1 MTPAPSRLMPPMP
14 STPCPNRVGDMR
26 WLMGL
31 ILGSGGPGYPRISP
45 ITGRYVG
52 ASGDM
57 SHSSHLLLTA
67 MSPKLRTHAP
77 TLDDILMEEDAS
89 DNAEGTPSWSQYID
103 DQAQDDTDSEM
114 YDSGEDDDD
123 EGMEAQVRREE
134 ADFFARENLAEAHE
148 QWLRTGGP
156 RPRIPTPPPL
166 RGFARSPTPSAQDI
180 RLIPPAQDMDVD
192 EEEEE
197 EEETLLGSSNSEL
210 ASELFPPD
218 NDSDPEEE
226 QQHLPPPSSLTQVA
240 ARIRDHVSK
249 YLDDQ
254 AEDSDEEAEEEHEG
268 DEQEMKEDRDF
279 VDDTAVHDDFVHRLP
294 SNKDDAGEVQ
304 KWVAHFQNADKI
316 ALYERDVARE
326 AAGEAGTPREMLSP
340 RELALYNRAKHLR
353 TGLQIS
359 KFERQ
364 RHLEMLENVDVKVHT
379 WVRAPKAFDCR
390 VGFVLAVTDLA
401 VIQDGRFDPTFAHIA
416 LFVGS
421 PLSGLEQHTL
431 AKPSPALDA
440 GDRVVVVTG
449 ESQGSVGT
457 IEQPNERVSMARV
470 ITPDNKTIDV
480 GLAQLK
486 RHGLDLYYNFRIHD
500 RVRVVSGGLYVGA
513 TGRVEQIDGCFLTI
527 AVPNNSE
534 VVGATLPST
543 MSNGNKIFIIS
554 IVHVTRQWAIGDSV
568 RITRGEHENRRG
580 VIFHL
585 HQDGFLQLYDT
596 NTTFSDEQ
604 LHSFKVR
611 CSDVDFDDRWTDMAT
626 KLPFAGW
633 SQGTATTDQPVS
645 SALPFSSPDKSQR
658 GFQGIEVMVAK
669 PADFIIPSR
678 ETKGYT
684 DAGTQGFIV
693 IPHKGFIGIIIGDF
707 DSQERSD
714 RLKKAALDS
723 LAQAEEV
730 NHGKQPHHKS
740 QSRTGKLL
748 KPEEPT
754 YTRLRDPDIAGI
766 MVTIRGDHSLETVR
780 VPIEH
785 VRHLRQV
792 SFDLDMFFSP
802 ILRTMRPL
810 EEARFFPYDI
820 LYGTRELEPPSN
832 PRAVTYRG
840 PFRSDTEKEPAPP
853 RSTTPTPANAAVW
866 ASQWQPPL
874 EGEDTGLWLCLP
886 ELAFKRLDVQ
896 VIGIATL
903 KLKKTSAA
911 VRNCEGRKGWVLPT
925 SAIPRDAKKVD
936 VCSIGKNG
944 TMHPIDKSCVK
955 PLRTDDEGHPLGET
969 AQRVVVIGPDAEGS
983 SSRLGEYAQVV
994 PLALHDYPSINAAN
1008 NGRDI
1013 QSARTRAVRT
1023 NDNKSRSRPW
1033 SGFVAAS
1040 TAPRPPSTSAHDWI
1054 DDYETKAASLSAEVS
1069 EAKAVAEGDPTN
1081 AAKSTAA
1088 DYTERFGPSE
1098 PDADVSSYI
1107 ARRTRREYQM
1117 DELRHRA
1124 ISDSCPFTNPGPLD
1138 AYYEAAAAFDRD
1150 FGHKYEATDEYE
1162 DRLSTKR
1169 KLRDIYKKILDLPED
1184 RRTRLVGQRAFST
1197 SLQNPFPEHDLRRV
1211 TFDNKLRDRVAFYT
1225 RSTADSFAPTLHRTT
1240 IHLVFRNPWYAEP
1253 LSIKCIRQYCKH
1265 TMWFEELEAM
1275 EAEAQREAR
1284 RRAPPSPIPTR
1295 TFYGAVDTALH

>member
-1 MTPAPSRLMPPMP
+1 MTPTPSRLIPPMP
-14 STPCPNRVGDMR
+14 STPCRNQVGDLR

-31 ILGSGGPGYPRISP
+31 ILGSGGPGYPKISP

-67 MSPKLRTHAP
+67 MPPKLHTHAP
-77 TLDDILMEEDAS
+77 TLDDILMQEDAS
-89 DNAEGTPSWSQYID
+89 DNAERTPPWSKYID

-114 YDSGEDDDD
+114 HDSGEDDDD
-123 EGMEAQVRREE
+123 ESMEAQVHREE

-148 QWLRTGGP
+148 QWLLTGGP

-166 RGFARSPTPSAQDI
+166 RGLARSPTPSAQDI

-197 EEETLLGSSNSEL
+197 ETLLGYSNSEL

-226 QQHLPPPSSLTQVA
+226 ERHLPPPSSLTQVA

-254 AEDSDEEAEEEHEG
+254 AEDSDEEAEEEHAG
-268 DEQEMKEDRDF
+268 DEQETKEDRDF

-294 SNKDDAGEVQ
+294 SNKDDAAEVQ

-316 ALYERDVARE
+316 ALYKRDVARE
-326 AAGEAGTPREMLSP
+326 AAGEAGAPREMLSP
-340 RELALYNRAKHLR
+340 QELALYNRAKHLR

-364 RHLEMLENVDVKVHT
+364 RHLEMLEDVDVKVHT
-379 WVRAPKAFDCR
+379 WRWFPR
-390 VGFVLAVTDLA
+390 V
-401 VIQDGRFDPTFAHIA
+401 DPTFADIA
-416 LFVGS
+416 LFAECE
-421 PLSGLEQHTL
+421 LSGLVQHTL

-440 GDRVVVVTG
+440 GDRVVVATG
-449 ESQGSVGT
+449 ESQG
-457 IEQPNERVSMARV
+457 NERVPMARV
-470 ITPDNKTIDV
+470 IIPDNKSIDV

-486 RHGLDLYYNFRIHD
+486 RQGLDLYYNFRIHD

-513 TGRVEQIDGCFLTI
+513 TGRVEQIEGRFLTI
-527 AVPNNSE
+527 AVPNNTE

-543 MSNGNKIFIIS
+543 VSNGTKIFIIS

-568 RITRGEHENRRG
+568 RVTRGENKDRRG

-585 HQDGFLQLYDT
+585 HRDGFLQLY
-596 NTTFSDEQ
+596 
-604 LHSFKVR
+604 
-611 CSDVDFDDRWTDMAT
+611 DDRWTDMAT

-633 SQGTATTDQPVS
+633 SQSYATTNQPVS
-645 SALPFSSPDKSQR
+645 SALPFSPPDKSQR

-669 PADFIIPSR
+669 PADFVRPSR
-678 ETKGYT
+678 ETKGYGKK
-684 DAGTQGFIV
+684 GTQGFIV
-693 IPHKGFIGIIIGDF
+693 IPHRGFIGIIIGDF
-707 DSQERSD
+707 DSKERSD

-723 LAQAEEV
+723 LACQAEEV
-730 NHGKQPHHKS
+730 NHGKQPHPK
-740 QSRTGKLL
+740 SRTGKLV

-754 YTRLRDPDIAGI
+754 YTRLRDPDVAGI
-766 MVTIRGDHSLETVR
+766 MVTIRGDHSLETVH

-802 ILRTMRPL
+802 VLRTMRPL
-810 EEARFFPYDI
+810 VEARFFPSDI
-820 LYGTRELEPPSN
+820 LYGIREPEPPSN
-832 PRAVTYRG
+832 PPAITYRG
-840 PFRSDTEKEPAPP
+840 PFRSDTKKEPAPP

-896 VIGIATL
+896 VIGVATL

-944 TMHPIDKSCVK
+944 TMHPIDKTCVK

-969 AQRVVVIGPDAEGS
+969 AQRIVVIGPDAEGS
-983 SSRLGEYAQVV
+983 SSRPGEYAQVV
-994 PLALHDYPSINAAN
+994 PLALHDYPSINPDLFSNTPVWASGDRAISGN
-1008 NGRDI
+1008 CAI
-1013 QSARTRAVRT
+1013 QEQWKTCPKRKDLSSLTHIYMPAVRP

-1033 SGFVAAS
+1033 LGFVTAS
-1040 TAPRPPSTSAHDWI
+1040 TVPRPPSTPAHDWI

-1069 EAKAVAEGDPTN
+1069 EAKAVAEGDLTN
-1081 AAKSTAA
+1081 TAKLLKYHRLGNGMPPFISNTNSLQPP

-1107 ARRTRREYQM
+1107 ARRTRREYQI

-1169 KLRDIYKKILDLPED
+1169 KLRDIYKKTLDLPED
-1184 RRTRLVGQRAFST
+1184 CRARLVGQQAFST

-1240 IHLVFRNPWYAEP
+1240 IHLVFRNPWHAEP

-1284 RRAPPSPIPTR
+1284 RRAPPSLIPTR

>member
-1 MTPAPSRLMPPMP
+1 
-14 STPCPNRVGDMR
+14 
-26 WLMGL
+26 
-31 ILGSGGPGYPRISP
+31 
-45 ITGRYVG
+45 
-52 ASGDM
+52 
-57 SHSSHLLLTA
+57 

-89 DNAEGTPSWSQYID
+89 DNTERSPSWSQYID
-103 DQAQDDTDSEM
+103 EQVQDDTDSEM

-123 EGMEAQVRREE
+123 KAMEAQVRREE
-134 ADFFARENLAEAHE
+134 AEFFAGENLAEAHE
-148 QWLRTGGP
+148 QWL
-156 RPRIPTPPPL
+156 
-166 RGFARSPTPSAQDI
+166 PTPSAQDI

-197 EEETLLGSSNSEL
+197 EEEEETLLGSSNSEL

-218 NDSDPEEE
+218 DDSDPEEE
-226 QQHLPPPSSLTQVA
+226 EQHLPPPSSLTQA
-240 ARIRDHVSK
+240 K
-249 YLDDQ
+249 
-254 AEDSDEEAEEEHEG
+254 DSDEEAEEEHEG

-294 SNKDDAGEVQ
+294 SNKDDAGEVE

-316 ALYERDVARE
+316 VLYERDVARE

-340 RELALYNRAKHLR
+340 RELALYNRAKHLC
-353 TGLQIS
+353 TSLQIS

-364 RHLEMLENVDVKVHT
+364 QHLEMLEDIDVKVHT
-379 WVRAPKAFDCR
+379 WFRAPKAFDCR
-390 VGFVLAVTDLA
+390 VGFV
-401 VIQDGRFDPTFAHIA
+401 
-416 LFVGS
+416 
-421 PLSGLEQHTL
+421 EHTL
-431 AKPSPALDA
+431 AKPSPTLDA
-440 GDRVVVVTG
+440 GDHIVVVTG

-457 IEQPNERVSMARV
+457 IECVRDIRIANERVSMVRV
-470 ITPDNKTIDV
+470 ITPDNKSIDV

-513 TGRVEQIDGCFLTI
+513 TGRVEQIDGCFLTVAI
-527 AVPNNSE
+527 PNNSE

-543 MSNGNKIFIIS
+543 MSNGNKVFIIS
-554 IVHVTRQWAIGDSV
+554 IVHVTRQWAIGDS
-568 RITRGEHENRRG
+568 
-580 VIFHL
+580 
-585 HQDGFLQLYDT
+585 T

-633 SQGTATTDQPVS
+633 SQGTAMTDQPVS

-658 GFQGIEVMVAK
+658 GFQGIEVMVVK
-669 PADFIIPSR
+669 PADFIVPSR
-678 ETKGYT
+678 ETRGFS

-723 LAQAEEV
+723 LAFQAEEV

-740 QSRTGKLL
+740 QSRMGKLL

-754 YTRLRDPDIAGI
+754 YMRLWDPDVAGI
-766 MVTIRGDHSLETVR
+766 MVTIRGDHSLETVH

-785 VRHLRQV
+785 VRHLRPA
-792 SFDLDMFFSP
+792 FFHLIFYMGCGSRNHPQIHARSP
-802 ILRTMRPL
+802 IEAPSAATPKKDQLLRDLQLPPWRMR
-810 EEARFFPYDI
+810 R
-820 LYGTRELEPPSN
+820 YGLHS
-832 PRAVTYRG
+832 G
-840 PFRSDTEKEPAPP
+840 SP
-853 RSTTPTPANAAVW
+853 RSK
-866 ASQWQPPL
+866 
-874 EGEDTGLWLCLP
+874 DTGLWLCLP
-886 ELAFKRLDVQ
+886 ELVFKRLDVQ

-969 AQRVVVIGPDAEGS
+969 AQHVVVIGPDVEGS
-983 SSRLGEYAQVV
+983 SSRPGEYAQVV
-994 PLALHDYPSINAAN
+994 PLALHDYPSYV
-1008 NGRDI
+1008 

-1040 TAPRPPSTSAHDWI
+1040 TAPRPPSTPAHNWI

-1069 EAKAVAEGDPTN
+1069 EAKAVAEGDPMN
-1081 AAKSTAA
+1081 AAKVLKYHRLAA
-1088 DYTERFGPSE
+1088 DYTE
-1098 PDADVSSYI
+1098 
-1107 ARRTRREYQM
+1107 RTRREYQM

-1138 AYYEAAAAFDRD
+1138 AYYEAAAAFDRN

-1169 KLRDIYKKILDLPED
+1169 RLRDIDKKILDLPED
-1184 RRTRLVGQRAFST
+1184 RRTRLVSQQAFST
-1197 SLQNPFPEHDLRRV
+1197 SLQNPLPEHDLRRV

-1265 TMWFEELEAM
+1265 TMGFEELEAM

-1284 RRAPPSPIPTR
+1284 RRAPPPPIPTR
-1295 TFYGAVDTALH
+1295 TFYGAFDTALH